1 MIRCVLV
8 DDEADSLEVMQ
19 MLLKTY
25 CPQVKVEA
33 VCNTAEK
40 GIAAINQ
47 FRPDVV
53 FLDIEMP
60 NMNGFD
66 MLEKFDELF
75 FDVVFI
81 TAYHQFAI
89 KAFRYS
95 ALNYLLKPVDP
106 DDLVE
111 TIQRIEKRKSSP
123 QKEQMELLMQA
134 VRSGG
139 NQTIPRIALTTS
151 EGLLFV
157 NTTDIIFCESDSNY
171 TKVVLKDKKKIL
183 VSKPLKEIDDTLS
196 GNDFYRIHN
205 SFLINL
211 SHINKYVR
219 GDGGYVVMDDGT
231 PVSISRTRKQEF
243 VELFSKF

>member
-8 DDEADSLEVMQ
+8 DDEADSLEVME
-19 MLLKTY
+19 MLLSTY
-25 CPQVKVEA
+25 CPQIKVEA
-33 VCNTAEK
+33 ACSTAER
-40 GIAAINQ
+40 GIAAIRQ
-47 FRPDVV
+47 LRPDVV

-66 MLEKFDELF
+66 MLERFDELF
-75 FDVVFI
+75 FDVVFV

-106 DDLVE
+106 DDLLE
-111 TIQRIEKRKSSP
+111 TIARIEKRKSFP
-123 QKEQMELLMQA
+123 LKEQMELLMQA
-134 VRSGG
+134 VNSRG

-157 NTTDIIFCESDSNY
+157 NAADIIFCESDSNY

-196 GNDFYRIHN
+196 GKDFYRIHN

-211 SHINKYVR
+211 NHIDKFVR
-219 GDGGYVVMDDGT
+219 GDGGYVVMNDGT

>member
-8 DDEADSLEVMQ
+8 DDETDSLDVME

-40 GIAAINQ
+40 GIAAINHHS
-47 FRPDVV
+47 PDVV

-66 MLEKFDELF
+66 MLEKFDELS

-106 DDLVE
+106 DDLIG
-111 TIQRIEKRKSSP
+111 TITRIEKRKSSP
-123 QKEQMELLMQA
+123 LKEQMELLMQT
-134 VRSGG
+134 VRSEG

-157 NTTDIIFCESDSNY
+157 NTKDIIFCESDSNY

-211 SHINKYVR
+211 NHINKYVR

-231 PVSISRTRKQEF
+231 PVSISRTKKQEF